1 MGIKSGLTEAF
12 VIDEQTRAAILTSNP
27 EATEIIKPFLNGR
40 DVRRYDI
47 ETPQNYLVYTY
58 HGITIE
64 KYPAVEHYLKQF
76 KEKLER
82 RATKQ
87 KWYEL
92 QQPQYKFKGYLDNPK
107 IIFPDIAIAPR
118 FALDEVGYYGTNT
131 TYFIPRNDL
140 YLLGLL
146 NSRLGL
152 FYFTKTCAGLEG
164 QTDTYLRFF
173 GQYLEGFPVR
183 LVNASDP
190 LVRSHHDRIKELVK
204 GMLALHKQLKDMRNG
219 QAKAMIQRQTDATD
233 RQIDKLVYELYGLSE
248 NEIKVIEGKTIGEG
262 EAEPIL
268 ANTPTT
274 TYN

>member
-1 MGIKSGLTEAF
+1 MGGRSCDSMSHVWCSFPSTC
-12 VIDEQTRAAILTSNP
+12 V
-27 EATEIIKPFLNGR
+27 FLCSLLF
-40 DVRRYDI
+40 YHI
-47 ETPQNYLVYTY
+47 EGELV
-58 HGITIE
+58 
-64 KYPAVEHYLKQF
+64 
-76 KEKLER
+76 
-82 RATKQ
+82 
-87 KWYEL
+87 
-92 QQPQYKFKGYLDNPK
+92 
-107 IIFPDIAIAPR
+107 
-118 FALDEVGYYGTNT
+118 LDEVGYYGTNT
-131 TYFIPRNDL
+131 TYFIPLNDL